1 MSHLTREQ
9 RYTISVLLEQNFSKS
24 QIALFIKKDKSV
36 LTRELQRN
44 CDLRSGKY
52 DADLAQRKYEKRQK
66 AKPKRT
72 DFTAEIK
79 RTIKEYLHQE
89 LSPEQIV
96 GICLKKG
103 LDCVSKESIYRHIW
117 KDKKENGDLY
127 LSLRTT
133 GKRYRKRGSAKDSR
147 GILSNRKLIEDRPKI
162 VDLKQRFGDLEIDTI
177 IGKNHKGAIVTI
189 NDRATGVLRMK
200 KIASKES
207 ELVKQ
212 ATISLLQNWKP
223 YLFTITSDN
232 GKEFAMHQDIATALE
247 IDFYFAN
254 PYSPWERGANE
265 NLNGLI
271 RQYIPKSTSFEEISN
286 ERIIEIQEK
295 LNNRPR
301 KRFNFETPNYMFNQK
316 VAFVT

>member
-9 RYTISVLLEQNFSKS
+9 RYAISVLLEQNFSKS
-24 QIALFIKKDKSV
+24 RIALFIKKDKSV

-66 AKPKRT
+66 AKPKRI

-79 RTIKEYLHQE
+79 KTVKEYLHQE

-96 GICLKKG
+96 GICSKRAVA
-103 LDCVSKESIYRHIW
+103 CVSKESIYKYIW

-147 GILSNRKLIEDRPKI
+147 GVLSNRKLIEHRPKI
-162 VDLKQRFGDLEIDTI
+162 VDLKQGFGDLEIDTI
-177 IGKNHKGAIVTI
+177 IGKNHKGAIITI
-189 NDRATGVLRMK
+189 NDRATGILRMK

-212 ATISLLQNWKP
+212 ATISLLQNWKL
-223 YLFTITSDN
+223 YLFTITSDK
-232 GKEFAMHQDIATALE
+232 GKEFAMHQDIAKALK
-247 IDFYFAN
+247 INFYFAN

-301 KRFNFETPNYMFNQK
+301 KRFNFETPN
-316 VAFVT
+316 